1 MTKFINQHGIT
12 LVACTLALFTIILCC
27 DKCRCSKSET
37 KVSDSTYHVANYKK
51 SILDEEVKF
60 LRDTQRIYIDKWRTK
75 VIKGDSV
82 YVYVKSISPDT
93 CSTYIDQLNKQRL
106 SEQNAAK
113 IVIETDS
120 LIIFAQDSL
129 NKVNE
134 VLIKKYKGDIVTLTD
149 SIAKVRRRGYFKGL
163 KHGLIVGA
171 SAVGIINI
179 VK

>member
-1 MTKFINQHGIT
+1 MTKFTKQHGIT
-12 LVACTLALFTIILCC
+12 LVASAIALFLIILCC
-27 DKCRCSKSET
+27 DKCRCSKNVT

-82 YVYVKSISPDT
+82 YIYVKQTAPDT
-93 CSTYIDQLNKQRL
+93 CSTYIDQLNNQRL

-149 SIAKVRRRGYFKGL
+149 SLGKVRRRGYFKGL

-171 SAVGIINI
+171 SAVGIISI